1 MPVVASRD
9 SAFLWETEVL
19 RTARRT
25 QGEAPAGDIVFD
37 DGDWLTLREA
47 SDATGVPTSTL
58 RKWARHENI
67 PSFLEKTPEG
77 HLRMVSITGIEKW
90 ADEIGRHIESPR
102 REATR
107 ETSHA
112 ASEIDLTAEEAHV
125 APPEVPEGSMLVPLD
140 AWNRMLNQLGNLHEA
155 GQQLAEARERAAKAE
170 TEALFLRERVRE
182 LRQEMEQRN
191 DRDDEPSNQE
201 EPPAPS
207 TTSLLRKI
215 YADWRR
221 SRRRA

>member
-1 MPVVASRD
+1 MPLVANRD

-19 RTARRT
+19 RTARR
-25 QGEAPAGDIVFD
+25 APTGDMVFD

-90 ADEIGRHIESPR
+90 AGEIGRHIESPR
-102 REATR
+102 S
-107 ETSHA
+107 ETSHEASHA
-112 ASEIDLTAEEAHV
+112 AGEIDLTAEEADEV
-125 APPEVPEGSMLVPLD
+125 SPEVPEGSMLVPLD

-191 DRDDEPSNQE
+191 DQEDEPAPQE
-201 EPPAPS
+201 EPSAPS

-215 YADWRR
+215 YSDWRR
-221 SRRRA
+221 GRHRV

>member
-1 MPVVASRD
+1 MPLVASRD

-19 RTARRT
+19 RTAKRT
-25 QGEAPAGDIVFD
+25 RGRVPAGDMVFD

-90 ADEIGRHIESPR
+90 AGEIGRHLESPR
-102 REATR
+102 PDTSDEA
-107 ETSHA
+107 SQSA
-112 ASEIDLTAEEAHV
+112 GEIDLTAEEADEV
-125 APPEVPEGSMLVPLD
+125 STDVPEGSMLVPLD

-182 LRQEMEQRN
+182 LRREMEQRN
-191 DRDDEPSNQE
+191 ERDNEPAPPE
-201 EPPAPS
+201 EPPAQS

-215 YADWRR
+215 YSDWRR
-221 SRRRA
+221 GRRRA